1 MDKQRTISR
10 EASLEGIGLHTGNQ
24 VSLKFKPAG
33 EDKGISF
40 VRVDLADHTAIKADY
55 NSLVCKSGSLRCSS
69 IVKDGVEVQ
78 TIEHLMAAFCGLG
91 IDNIVVELNNIEL
104 PGMDGS
110 SRDFFKALSDAG
122 IKEQDKERKFY
133 SIKEPIIVEEKSA
146 SIVILPAA
154 DLKISYT
161 LNYNHSL
168 LKEQF
173 FELVVDDNTFKDEI
187 SLSRTFCLEEE
198 AGELRDQGFGLG
210 ANFEN
215 TLVVGKS
222 GVIKNKLRYPN
233 EFARHKVLDLIG
245 DLYLFGQPI
254 KGHIIALRSGHS
266 LNIKLL
272 QKISQQRQKYASN
285 SISIGNLSLNKQEL
299 DINDIMKIL
308 PHRQPFLFV
317 DKIISLENGKRAV
330 GLKNVT
336 INDYF
341 FEGHFPGKPVMPGVL
356 VIEAMAQVGGVMMLA
371 CENNQGKI
379 AFFMAIDN
387 AKFRKPVL
395 PGDQVMFEIEAVRV
409 KSRTG
414 QVKGKAFVDG
424 KLVAEAD
431 LMFAFADS

>member
-1 MDKQRTISR
+1 M
-10 EASLEGIGLHTGNQ
+10 
-24 VSLKFKPAG
+24 
-33 EDKGISF
+33 
-40 VRVDLADHTAIKADY
+40 
-55 NSLVCKSGSLRCSS
+55 
-69 IVKDGVEVQ
+69 
-78 TIEHLMAAFCGLG
+78 
-91 IDNIVVELNNIEL
+91 
-104 PGMDGS
+104 
-110 SRDFFKALSDAG
+110 
-122 IKEQDKERKFY
+122 
-133 SIKEPIIVEEKSA
+133 
-146 SIVILPAA
+146 
-154 DLKISYT
+154 
-161 LNYNHSL
+161 
-168 LKEQF
+168 
-173 FELVVDDNTFKDEI
+173 
-187 SLSRTFCLEEE
+187 
-198 AGELRDQGFGLG
+198 G

-254 KGHIIALRSGHS
+254 RGHVIALRSGHS

-272 QKISQQRQKYASN
+272 QKIGQQRQKYASN

-371 CENNQGKI
+371 SEENRGKI

-395 PGDQVMFEIEAVRV
+395 PGDQVVFEIEAVKV